1 MVRKTNVRQHTR
13 RVKGR
18 PVQVVR
24 HQRSLKPQLGRVG
37 KVRLPK
43 REPLLDE
50 FIKATVSMPTQ
61 LFREPPKSPREA
73 GEVFRKAVEEKTGSV
88 DETLLEIVNL
98 GEGQHKLRVRSRK
111 HGVNVEMPYNQNVAP
126 FMKLDLT
133 EKEVLLL
140 KRRINSGKLT
150 VEEALKV
157 KPEEGWNLTPEQ
169 TEKARKWLK
178 NQWKTPLGVER
189 ANNPFGYRE
198 EAAINTF
205 KSVSLVDFYSP
216 RGNYYY
222 PVYNAYG
229 TDGNFD
235 YTVIGGDI
243 MILG

>member
-1 MVRKTNVRQHTR
+1 MRKTNVRQHTR
-13 RVKGR
+13 KVKGR
-18 PVQVVR
+18 PVNVIR
-24 HQRSLKPQLGRVG
+24 HERRVEEQLGRIG
-37 KVRLPK
+37 KIPLPK

-50 FIKATVSMPTQ
+50 FVKSTVSFPTQ
-61 LFREPPKSPREA
+61 LFKEPPKSAREA
-73 GEVFRKAVEEKTGSV
+73 GMIFRDEVEKRSGSV
-88 DETLLEIVNL
+88 DKALLEIVDTGL
-98 GEGQHKLRVRSRK
+98 GQYKLRVRSRE
-111 HGVNVEMPYNQNVAP
+111 HGVNVEIPYNQNVAP

-140 KRRINSGKLT
+140 KRRINSGKIT
-150 VEEALKV
+150 VEDALKV
-157 KPEEGWNLTPEQ
+157 KPEEGWNLTPDQ

-178 NQWKTPLGVER
+178 NQWKTPLGIER

-198 EAAINTF
+198 EAAINTLT
-205 KSVSLVDFYSP
+205 SMSLVDFYSP

-229 TDGNFD
+229 TQGNFD